1 MGWQETNA
9 EMERMKFIVA
19 LDEGKESMAELC
31 RRFGISRQTGYL
43 WKRRFE
49 EGGPAALI
57 DRPPLSHTHPNAL
70 DDAIADQIAALRKAH
85 PRWGPKKLRALLAPL
100 LTEGQPLPA
109 VSTIGEVLKRRGLVA
124 PRRRRLLVPPLKANL
139 ADYSGPNATWCI
151 DHKGH
156 FALDKSTR
164 CYPLTLQDGFS
175 RYLLKLEA
183 LTSTKEALAWP
194 HIELAFRE
202 FGLPV
207 RIRSDGGKPF
217 ADAAVPGRLS
227 RLAIWWVK
235 LGIQLERIDGGHPE
249 QNGRLERFH
258 STLEEAIPET
268 DRTMDEQQR
277 LFDTFRREYNH
288 VRPHEALGQTP
299 PASAYETSWRP
310 YPGHIGSPNYPND
323 SAVRRIQDSGC
334 VSWQGH
340 LFRLT
345 KLLAREPVF
354 FQEVGEEQ
362 WDILF
367 GSVFLA
373 RVDMRTETPKLS
385 YARAL
390 PDPVAPT
397 PL

>member
-1 MGWQETNA
+1 MGWRETNA
-9 EMERMKFIVA
+9 EMERMKFIIA

-49 EGGPAALI
+49 EGGPAALS
-57 DRPPLSHTHPNAL
+57 DRPPLAHTHPNAL
-70 DDAIADQIAALRKAH
+70 DPQIADHIAALRKQH

-100 LTEGQPLPA
+100 LTEEQALPA
-109 VSTIGEVLKRRGLVA
+109 ASTIGEVLKRRGLLA
-124 PRRRRLLVPPLKANL
+124 PRQRRLRVPPLQTNL
-139 ADYSGPNATWCI
+139 ADYTGPNAIWCI

-156 FALDKSTR
+156 FALSRTER

-183 LTSTKEALAWP
+183 LPSTKEALAQP
-194 HIELAFRE
+194 HVERAFRE

-235 LGIQLERIDGGHPE
+235 LGIQLERIEGGHPE

-258 STLEEAIPET
+258 RTLEEAIPGTE
-268 DRTMDEQQR
+268 RTMEEQQR
-277 LFDTFRREYNH
+277 LFDAFRREYNH
-288 VRPHEALGQTP
+288 VRPHEALGQQP
-299 PASAYETSWRP
+299 PSSSYETSWRA
-310 YPGHIGSPNYPND
+310 YPGHVGSPEYPHD
-323 SAVRRIQDSGC
+323 TAVRRVQTTGC
-334 VSWQGH
+334 VQWRGH
-340 LFRLT
+340 TIRLT
-345 KLLAREPVF
+345 KLLAHEPVF
-354 FQEVGEEQ
+354 FEESGEES
-362 WDILF
+362 WNVRF

-373 RVDMRTETPKLS
+373 HVDLRTESPRVS
-385 YARAL
+385 YARSS
-390 PDPVAPT
+390 PEPEPEAP
-397 PL
+397 